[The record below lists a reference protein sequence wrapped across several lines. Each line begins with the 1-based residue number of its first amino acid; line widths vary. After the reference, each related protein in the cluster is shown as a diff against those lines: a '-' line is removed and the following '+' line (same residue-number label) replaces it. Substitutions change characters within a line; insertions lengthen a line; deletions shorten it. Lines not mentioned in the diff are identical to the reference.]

1 MSENNENQNKLKS
14 FKDVESFEDLDFSKV
29 ELVRGQTPADIKEKC
44 LQLCKDY
51 LSGNWSQQTIDSI
64 EVNRITGGLMNQ
76 LYYCGIKE
84 PNTEEVV
91 PQEVTVRLYGLNIF
105 DFCDP
110 QRIRDTVI
118 SLIFSEQKLGPKV
131 YGIFEGGL
139 IQKFYKVYF

>member
-1 MSENNENQNKLKS
+1 MPLTHPSRRTR
-14 FKDVESFEDLDFSKV
+14 F
-29 ELVRGQTPADIKEKC
+29 
-44 LQLCKDY
+44 
-51 LSGNWSQQTIDSI
+51 
-64 EVNRITGGLMNQ
+64 GLMNQ

-118 SLIFSEQKLGPKV
+118 
-131 YGIFEGGL
+131 
-139 IQKFYKVYF
+139 